1 MGSIVVTGQ
10 VVTLDGTAT
19 GRKAAKKRVWIRDG
33 LIAAVTSP
41 TADLADFDGVPRVDV
56 GNALVL
62 PGFVDLHNH
71 VGYNSVGL
79 WAEPTRTTPW
89 MHNKHWTN
97 AASYQERVTWPASCW
112 ATATPEALLA
122 YIQVRALVGGTTS
135 QQGWPTASRKD
146 ARALRS
152 VDSDGATTARPDP
165 IESSVGEQTRD
176 ALARRGQ
183 HIAQGIGFIY
193 HCSEGRPDSGV
204 GDQFDVARQA
214 GVLAPTFIGVHCCG
228 VSAAQWA
235 TWPKS
240 DAGAVAWSPFS
251 NYWLYGITTNI
262 PAARKQNISVCLG
275 SDWGP
280 SGTKNLLG
288 ELKVARLASDQ
299 AGPGKVDFA
308 LSDDDL
314 LDMVTVNPG
323 TVLGRCWDVPMGRL
337 VPGALGD
344 LTIIRPKGR
353 KPVAT
358 QVVNATESQIALVV
372 VDGVARYG
380 ETPLMKSA
388 KATNTFALSIGLGP
402 RLVSLPQAWTWPRIV
417 DALQGVN
424 DDPQGTVKAAQKRR
438 DAHAG
443 PLDCSDA
450 PLALTLDMPGS
461 ANTAIA
467 GLPPDFSKVEFGEIP
482 SLVHDDAFFTATE
495 SAGFH
500 DGLLNGLRG
509 MF

>member
-10 VVTLDGTAT
+10 VVTLDGSES

-33 LIAAVTSP
+33 LISAVTGP
-41 TADLADFDGVPRVDV
+41 TAEIADFDEAPRVDV
-56 GNALVL
+56 GNALVV

-79 WAEPTRTTPW
+79 WAEPTRETPW

-122 YIQVRALVGGTTS
+122 YIQVRALVGGTTC

-152 VDSDGATTARPDP
+152 VDSDGGTQARPDP

-176 ALARRGQ
+176 GLARRGQ
-183 HIAQGIGFIY
+183 HIAQGVGFIY

-204 GDQFDVARQA
+204 GDQFDVARLA

-228 VSAAQWA
+228 VNASQWA
-235 TWPKS
+235 SWPKS
-240 DAGAVAWSPFS
+240 AAGAVAWSPFS
-251 NYWLYGITTNI
+251 NYWLYGLTTNI

-288 ELKVARLASDQ
+288 ELKVARLASDHIEH
-299 AGPGKVDFA
+299 AKTDFE
-308 LSDDDL
+308 LTDDDL

-323 TVLGRCWDVPMGRL
+323 KVLGRCWNVSMGQL

-344 LTIIRPKGR
+344 LTIIRPIGR
-353 KPVAT
+353 RSVAT
-358 QVVNATESQIALVV
+358 QVVHATESQVALVV

-388 KATNTFALSIGLGP
+388 KATNTFALTIGLGP
-402 RLVSLPQAWTWPRIV
+402 RLVSLPQSWTWKRV
-417 DALQGVN
+417 LSDLQSVI
-424 DDPQGTVKAAQKRR
+424 DDPQGMVKEAQKRR

-443 PLDCSDA
+443 PLDSSEA
-450 PLALTLDMPGS
+450 PLVLTLDMPGGTN
-461 ANTAIA
+461 AAVA

-482 SLVHDDAFFTATE
+482 SLIHDDTFFTATE
-495 SAGFH
+495 AAGFH
-500 DGLLNGLRG
+500 GGLLNGLRA